1 MTINTQLLL
10 NLYLS
15 FPLSAW
21 KQKGPLSKDLML
33 SISKV
38 QFPFDRSPN
47 IFVRPLKWSSTRLW
61 PLWKITPPVF
71 LDQMPRVRGTCSGY
85 WKVQGITTQE
95 RVRAVNLKGT
105 SAARTWNSV
114 KRQTSHDGMTVE
126 NLLLITWGHDGFE
139 RILKYTYCHFHEDL
153 FLQLV
158 SHILE
163 NNDSKKLLI
172 KPCWNQTK

>member
-15 FPLSAW
+15 FSLSAW

-38 QFPFDRSPN
+38 QFPSLRFPN
-47 IFVRPLKWSSTRLW
+47 ILVRPLKWSSTRLW
-61 PLWKITPPVF
+61 PLWKIMPPVF
-71 LDQMPRVRGTCSGY
+71 LDHMPRMWEVSSGY

-105 SAARTWNSV
+105 SAARTWNAA

-126 NLLLITWGHDGFE
+126 IKLLITWGQDGFE
-139 RILKYTYCHFHEDL
+139 RILKYTYCREDL

-158 SHILE
+158 SHIL
-163 NNDSKKLLI
+163 DKM
-172 KPCWNQTK
+172 TA